1 MTRPRVL
8 GWIGL
13 FAANAALLGVLGFY
27 QTTAVANQAG
37 KPPFANAIEQRM
49 EMIVHLQ
56 EIKELLKEQNALL
69 RSGKLTLVVPGDREK
84 K

>member
-1 MTRPRVL
+1 MNRPRTL

-13 FAANAALLGVLGFY
+13 IAGNIVLLGVLGFY
-27 QTTAVANQAG
+27 QTAATANQAG

-49 EMIVHLQ
+49 EMIAHLK

-69 RSGKLTLVVPGDREK
+69 RSGKLTLAPDRDK

>member
-1 MTRPRVL
+1 MTRPPAL

-13 FAANAALLGVLGFY
+13 FVANAALLGVLGFY
-27 QTTAVANQAG
+27 QTTAIANQAG

-49 EMIVHLQ
+49 EMISNLK

-69 RSGKLTLVVPGDREK
+69 RSGRLTLVAPGDRDK